1 MVEVDKNMKKSFYKY
16 LFYLLIF
23 SAIMIIFTVLESE
36 KVNAAPY
43 DGEDLAMAILTDNST
58 YYDSE
63 YNERLQGQTEQSCI
77 LTNLGTM
84 NPTHGDT
91 FILLSTGKAGVS
103 IITTDEENP
112 GDERGT
118 YLKDKYGMP
127 RDFVELILELTVPMH
142 MHSLIYDYQ
151 FFSTEFPEYVTSQYN
166 DIFTVTVNSPSE
178 GISTYSLDVSNG
190 NFILDSNYI
199 NGTGFDIFAQSGN
212 PNNIDIVD
220 TTPRN
225 PGADAGATALTT
237 IGGTQHPVSPLEV
250 SPLETI
256 TVTFRIE
263 DSGDNQLDSAI
274 FIDNLAFSGYAK
286 TEIIARKNVEDING
300 GLPEPG
306 DILEYKVM
314 ITNIGAIPQPN
325 NSEDEFIDILPENT
339 TYVNNSATSI
349 NGTINYNNAE
359 NKITWNGEIPKE
371 TTIDL
376 YFKVKADSDL
386 QNGTII
392 SNQGTVYWDS
402 NENGIND
409 ATELTDYPES
419 DDGIDTDG
427 DNKTDDD
434 DPTIITIIAFDAP
447 YLVIEDFSDDTPGNN
462 ATQKYQTQTWF
473 ETNNAYFQSEFEV
486 SQVYYYSTSKSYK
499 TQIRQLE
506 SPLYWNYTLATL
518 NRDINYWES
527 WFTCGNFSEKYD
539 LYLTFINTNEEEIL
553 KLKFEYFDEGTETA
567 TSYILKLFYYKPEAG
582 WIQLQSDY
590 SGGYLYNY
598 NWYKIKIE
606 RYETNKIKYTLFQN
620 TEDHIVYESIDNQ
633 PNPPFSNL
641 KQVKWSSSYNPIIC
655 PMFFWDEHQLGL
667 I

>member
-1 MVEVDKNMKKSFYKY
+1 MKKIFFKY

-23 SAIMIIFTVLESE
+23 STIIIIFTVFEAE
-36 KVNAAPY
+36 NVNAEPY
-43 DGEDLAMAILTDNST
+43 YGEDLAMAILADNST
-58 YYDSE
+58 YLDSE

-84 NPTHGDT
+84 NPTHGET
-91 FILLSTGKAGVS
+91 FIILSTGKAGVS
-103 IITTDEENP
+103 IVTTDEENP

-127 RDFVELILELTVPMH
+127 RDFVELILELEVPIY
-142 MHSLIYDYQ
+142 MHSLVYDYQ
-151 FFSTEFPEYVTSQYN
+151 FFSSEFPEYVTSPYDDN
-166 DIFTVTVNSPSE
+166 FMVTVNSPSE
-178 GISTYSLDVSNG
+178 GISTFYLNVNNG

-237 IGGTQHPVSPLEV
+237 IGGTQHPVSPLE
-250 SPLETI
+250 TI

-263 DSGDNQLDSAI
+263 DGGDNQLDSAI

-286 TEIIARKNVEDING
+286 TDIVARKNVEDING
-300 GLPEPG
+300 GLPESG

-314 ITNIGAIPQPN
+314 ITNTGAIPQPN

-339 TYVNNSATSI
+339 TYVNNSATAT
-349 NGTINYNNAE
+349 NGTINYNNTE
-359 NKITWNGEIPKE
+359 NKIIWNGEIPKE
-371 TTIDL
+371 TTINL
-376 YFKVKADSDL
+376 YFKVKVDSNT

-409 ATELTDYPES
+409 ATELTDDPEY

-427 DNKTDDD
+427 DSLTDDD
-434 DPTIITIIAFDAP
+434 DPTKITIIGFNAP
-447 YLVIEDFSDDTPGNN
+447 YLVIEDFSDDTTGEN
-462 ATQKYQTQTWF
+462 ATQKYLTQTWF

-486 SQVYYYSTSKSYK
+486 SKDYYYSTRKSYK

-518 NRDINYWES
+518 ERDINYWES
-527 WFTCGNFSEKYD
+527 WFICGNFSEKYD

-553 KLKFEYFDEGTETA
+553 KLKFEYFDEGTEKT
-567 TSYILKLFYYKPEAG
+567 TSYILKLFYYKPEIG
-582 WIQLQSDY
+582 WIQLKSDF

-598 NWYKIKIE
+598 NWYKIRIE
-606 RYETNKIKYTLFQN
+606 RNETNKIKYSLYQN
-620 TEDHIVYESIDNQ
+620 TEDHLVYESIENQ
-633 PNPPFSNL
+633 PNPQFSNL

-655 PMFFWDEHQLGL
+655 PMFFWDEHKLGL
-667 I
+667 T